1 MQGRFFS
8 PLICAFLFLALGT
21 MGISPACLFISG
33 QSDLIEIEICA
44 ADGSFKT
51 VTLPADQT
59 PFDAPAQDQKPAKHL
74 DQDCAFCF
82 SQTHQKTHAVASLNI
97 LPFMSAGNCLWAGPG
112 SFSLKSCSTAGFKPR
127 APPAFLS

>member
-8 PLICAFLFLALGT
+8 PLICAFLILALGT

-33 QSDLIEIEICA
+33 QSSLIEIEICA

-51 VTLPADQT
+51 VALPADQT
-59 PFDAPAQDQKPAKHL
+59 PFEAPAPEKPAKHL
-74 DQDCAFCF
+74 DKNCAFCF
-82 SQTHQKTHAVASLNI
+82 AQSHQKTQAVASLDI
-97 LPFMSAGNCLWAGPG
+97 LPAMSAGDCLSTGPG
-112 SFSLKSCSTAGFKPR
+112 SFALKSCSAAGFKPR